1 MKEEKP
7 NKTHSFEK
15 VIGDKEERK
24 LEAQRDN
31 KSVWS
36 GLGLFG
42 MIGWSIVVPTVLG
55 AALGIWLDNNYKN
68 DFSWTLSLLVAGLM
82 LGCVIAWNWVQ
93 KENKE
98 IHKKNEDENE

>member
-7 NKTHSFEK
+7 NTNKSF
-15 VIGDKEERK
+15 DKLVGEMEERK
-24 LEAQRDN
+24 LQAQRDK

-42 MIGWSIVVPTVLG
+42 IIGWSIVLPTVLG
-55 AALGIWLDNNYKN
+55 AALGIWLDNKYRGE
-68 DFSWTLSLLVAGLM
+68 FSWTLSLMVGGLM
-82 LGCVIAWNWVQ
+82 MGCVIAWNWIE

>member
-7 NKTHSFEK
+7 NKNKSF
-15 VIGDKEERK
+15 DKLVGEMEERK
-24 LEAQRDN
+24 LQAQRDK

-42 MIGWSIVVPTVLG
+42 IIGWSIVLPTVLG
-55 AALGIWLDNNYKN
+55 AALGIWLDNKYRGE
-68 DFSWTLSLLVAGLM
+68 FSWTLSLMVGGLM
-82 LGCVIAWNWVQ
+82 MGCVIAWNWIE

>member
-1 MKEEKP
+1 M
-7 NKTHSFEK
+7 
-15 VIGDKEERK
+15 EERK
-24 LEAQRDN
+24 LQAQRDK

-42 MIGWSIVVPTVLG
+42 IIGWSIVLPTVLG
-55 AALGIWLDNNYKN
+55 AALGIWLDNNYKV
-68 DFSWTLSLLVAGLM
+68 DFSWTLSLLVGGLM
-82 LGCVIAWNWVQ
+82 MGCVIAWNWIE

>member
-7 NKTHSFEK
+7 NTNKSFEK
-15 VIGDKEERK
+15 LVGEMEERK
-24 LEAQRDN
+24 LQAQRDK

-42 MIGWSIVVPTVLG
+42 IIGWSIVLPTVLG
-55 AALGIWLDNNYKN
+55 AALGIWLDNNYKV
-68 DFSWTLSLLVAGLM
+68 DFSWTLSLLVGGLM
-82 LGCVIAWNWVQ
+82 MGCVIAWNWIE

>member
-1 MKEEKP
+1 MKEDDP
-7 NKTHSFEK
+7 NTNKSFEK
-15 VIGDKEERK
+15 LVGDLEERK
-24 LEAQRDN
+24 LQAQRKK

-42 MIGWSIVVPTVLG
+42 IIGWSVVLPTISG
-55 AALGIWLDNNYKN
+55 AAIGVWLDNNYKQ

-82 LGCVIAWNWVQ
+82 VGCVIAWNWIE